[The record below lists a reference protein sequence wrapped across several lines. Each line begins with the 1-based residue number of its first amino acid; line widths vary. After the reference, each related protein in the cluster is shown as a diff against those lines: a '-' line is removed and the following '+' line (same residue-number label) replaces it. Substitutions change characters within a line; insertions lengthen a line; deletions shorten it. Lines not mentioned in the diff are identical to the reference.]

1 MTQDFH
7 VGSKRSTSWAL
18 VAKVLLMTSLRS
30 ITSSHRR
37 GLHSR
42 SVPPQLP
49 AAERPSESKSWSS
62 VAAVLL
68 LIALPSITARLR
80 RGGKQAP
87 PAPSPSP
94 TPKRS
99 AVSKSWLFVAAFLLL
114 AGAAAISV
122 GVRGGDHA
130 LPAPSPSPTAKRFA
144 APADKTPPAVATLAT
159 VRSVPTNL
167 SIPAI
172 GLSVS
177 LSTLGTN
184 ADGTVQVPTND
195 QQPGWFRLGPSP
207 GQVGSAVILGH
218 VDNYTGPGVFFQLR
232 TLVAGD
238 QVFVTLSDGDTAQF
252 AVSSVAMYS
261 KQQFP
266 DQSVYA
272 SHGSSAL
279 QLVTCG
285 GVFDHQTGSYLSNIV
300 VYSSLVAVTPSVA

>member
-1 MTQDFH
+1 
-7 VGSKRSTSWAL
+7 
-18 VAKVLLMTSLRS
+18 
-30 ITSSHRR
+30 
-37 GLHSR
+37 
-42 SVPPQLP
+42 
-49 AAERPSESKSWSS
+49 
-62 VAAVLL
+62 
-68 LIALPSITARLR
+68 
-80 RGGKQAP
+80 
-87 PAPSPSP
+87 
-94 TPKRS
+94 
-99 AVSKSWLFVAAFLLL
+99 VSKSWLFVAAFLLL

-122 GVRGGDHA
+122 GVRGGNHA

-144 APADKTPPAVATLAT
+144 APATKTPQATLAT

-238 QVFVTLSDGDTAQF
+238 QVYVTLGDGDTAQF
-252 AVSSVAMYS
+252 AVSSVVMYP

-266 DQSVYA
+266 DQGVYA

>member
-7 VGSKRSTSWAL
+7 VGSKRSKSWLL
-18 VAKVLLMTSLRS
+18 VAAVLHLTAFRS
-30 ITSSHRR
+30 ITASLRR
-37 GLHSR
+37 GPRPR
-42 SVPPQLP
+42 SSLPPSP
-49 AAERPSESKSWSS
+49 AQERSAESKSWLS

-68 LIALPSITARLR
+68 LIALPSITASLR
-80 RGGKQAP
+80 RGGDQAS
-87 PAPSPSP
+87 PARALSP
-94 TPKRS
+94 TAKRS
-99 AVSKSWLFVAAFLLL
+99 GVSKSWLFVAAFLLL

-122 GVRGGDHA
+122 GVRGGNHA
-130 LPAPSPSPTAKRFA
+130 LPAPAPSPTAKRFA
-144 APADKTPPAVATLAT
+144 AAAKTPPAVATLAT

-184 ADGTVQVPTND
+184 ADGTVQVPTD
-195 QQPGWFRLGPSP
+195 VQQPGWFRLGPSP

-238 QVFVTLSDGDTAQF
+238 QVYVTLSDGDTAQF
-252 AVSSVAMYS
+252 GVRSVAMYS

-266 DQSVYA
+266 DQGVYA

-300 VYSSLVAVTPSVA
+300 VYSSLVAVTPSAA